1 MVNRMRAAAKEE
13 NYECEIRA
21 HALQKAENVIEE
33 SDIVLI
39 GPQIEY
45 EMARLCREYPGK
57 LMEVINIGD
66 YGRMDGRKVL
76 EHVKKVLESR

>member
-1 MVNRMRAAAKEE
+1 M
-13 NYECEIRA
+13 
-21 HALQKAENVIEE
+21 
-33 SDIVLI
+33 LI

-45 EMARLCREYPGK
+45 EMARLCREYPGRV
-57 LMEVINIGD
+57 MEVINIGD